1 MLDFPWRPFVAWGT
15 PLLLA
20 VFFLVLG
27 VEAPLI
33 DLIIRGFCVGLV
45 ASSSRRLLRSVPV
58 VPQPVEQEPQPKDQL
73 SPVYYALS
81 TLDLHLS
88 LQRFVDEFTR
98 IVPCSGALLILLTPT
113 QEKPEYIIAK
123 GQTPSPSNVDLATLL
138 PEDLFLEVLEQ
149 KTVVLNTR
157 KELHNR
163 LNNFGAGVFA
173 RQSLFVGSM
182 RRQQHLAFLLMVD
195 RADLRGF
202 LPQDVQLFTTITE
215 AVLTA
220 IENARRFA
228 DLQATEKKHRDILH
242 GLIHAQE
249 QESKLVAEEW
259 HERISGKLFGV
270 LQGLRSFQNL
280 IAQRTPENGERFQQ
294 LTAEIDGVAALV
306 RGLANELHPSV
317 LDDFGVAA
325 AIREYV
331 ADVTA
336 GILDE
341 QEPLQVT
348 VQAEDVDQQ
357 LPSEAQLTLFRITQ
371 EALRNI
377 RKHAGA
383 RNVQIAFVQEH
394 AGVSL
399 MIKDDGKGFNPEQSQ
414 PGHFGLQYMRE
425 RAEACGG
432 TFRVISARGQGTE
445 VCVKF
450 PILSALQTPLPLITS
465 S

>member
-1 MLDFPWRPFVAWGT
+1 MLDFPWRPLVAWGT

-20 VFFLVLG
+20 TFFVLLG
-27 VEAPLI
+27 FDAPLI
-33 DLIIRGFCVGLV
+33 DLITRGLCVGLV
-45 ASSSRRLLRSVPV
+45 SYSGRRLLHSAPDI
-58 VPQPVEQEPQPKDQL
+58 PQPVEQEPEPKDQL
-73 SPVYYALS
+73 SPVHYALS
-81 TLDLHLS
+81 TLDLHLL
-88 LQRFVDEFTR
+88 LQRFVDEFVR
-98 IVPCSGALLILLTPT
+98 LVPCSGALLILLTRT
-113 QEKPEYIIAK
+113 QEEPEYIITR
-123 GQTPSPSNVDLATLL
+123 GQTLSPTDVNLATLL

-149 KTVVLNTR
+149 KTVVINTR
-157 KELHNR
+157 KELYNR
-163 LNNFGAGVFA
+163 LGNFDAGAFA

-182 RRQQHLAFLLMVD
+182 RRQQHLAFLLLVD
-195 RADLRGF
+195 RTDLRGF
-202 LPQDVQLFTTITE
+202 LPQDVQLFTAIAE
-215 AVLTA
+215 AVLTS
-220 IENARRFA
+220 IENARRFE

-249 QESKLVAEEW
+249 QESKLVAKEW
-259 HERISGKLFGV
+259 HDRISGKLFGV

-336 GILDE
+336 GVLDE

-377 RKHAGA
+377 RKHAEA

-399 MIKDDGKGFNPEQSQ
+399 MIKDDGKGFNPEQSR
-414 PGHFGLQYMRE
+414 PGHFGLQFMRE

-432 TFRVISARGQGTE
+432 TFRVVSAKGQGTE

-450 PILSALQTPLPLITS
+450 PVLSSL
-465 S
+465 